1 MQSKNQRFLSQDI
14 TVQRFFALLR
24 GGLFGHAIDTSLF
37 EGEVDWKSIKQMAEE
52 QAVLALVYDGIT
64 LLPKSCAP
72 DKEILFEW
80 FGRVNYIENEN
91 KWLNEGIAEVVGRY
105 NAKGIH
111 PVLLKGQG
119 IGQYY
124 RNPLHRN
131 AGDIDLF
138 FPDGIEEPNRIA
150 ATWGGVSFHEE
161 TSHHV
166 AFTWKGVV
174 VENHRSYFNF
184 YSPSNQIRWEEVKR
198 LIPLTDTET
207 LTLDCRSVPVPSPQ
221 MNALYIFLHLWHHCH
236 QKGIGIRHVCDWVC
250 LWGAC
255 ESRIDKALFVKTAT
269 MLPVI
274 RPMTAVAWIAENY
287 MGLDRNVI
295 PLDTTTRQAQKDGEF
310 LLDDILR
317 MGNFGRATDMMKG
330 FQRGTH
336 LRNLRTYFLAFKRQ
350 MTLFQLCP
358 SEIVAYPIEWFVRNV
373 KNRN

>member
-1 MQSKNQRFLSQDI
+1 MQSKNQRFHSRDI
-14 TVQRFFALLR
+14 TVQRFFALLK
-24 GGLFGHAIDTSLF
+24 GGLFGRAIDSSLF
-37 EGEVDWKSIKQMAEE
+37 EGEVDWKSIMRLAQE
-52 QAVLALVYDGIT
+52 QAVPALVYDGIT

-72 DKEILFEW
+72 DRNVLFEW
-80 FGRVNYIENEN
+80 FGRVACIEQEN
-91 KWLNEGIAEVVGRY
+91 KRLNDGIAEIAGRY
-105 NAKGIH
+105 DAKGIS

-124 RNPLHRN
+124 RNPLHRI
-131 AGDIDLF
+131 AGDIDLY
-138 FPDGIEEPNRIA
+138 FPDGIEAPNRIA
-150 ATWGGVSFHEE
+150 AAWGGVAFHEE

-166 AFTWKGVV
+166 AFTWKSLV
-174 VENHRSYFNF
+174 VENHRTYFNF
-184 YSPSNQIRWEEVKR
+184 YSPSNQRRWEEVKR

-236 QKGIGIRHVCDWVC
+236 QKGIGIRHVCDWAC
-250 LWGAC
+250 LWSTC
-255 ESRIDKALFVKTAT
+255 ESRIDKELFLKTAT
-269 MLPVI
+269 MLPVM

-287 MGLDRNVI
+287 LGLDRNVI

-330 FQRGTH
+330 FRRGKH

-350 MTLFQLCP
+350 MALFRLCP
-358 SEIVAYPIEWFVRNV
+358 SEIVAYPIVWFVRNF
-373 KNRN
+373 R